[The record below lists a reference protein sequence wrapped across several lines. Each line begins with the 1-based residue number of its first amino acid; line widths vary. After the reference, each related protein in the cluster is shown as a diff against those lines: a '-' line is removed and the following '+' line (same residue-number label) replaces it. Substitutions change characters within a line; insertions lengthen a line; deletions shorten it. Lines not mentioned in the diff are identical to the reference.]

1 MTSAPIPVT
10 AVFDIGKTNKKFLL
24 FDENYSIV
32 YKNSVKIEE
41 TEDDDGFPCDDLD
54 KLVLWLKKEFKV
66 MNEDQK
72 YLIRA
77 INFSTY
83 GATLVHLDESGKPV
97 TPLYNYLKPYPPD
110 LLSSFY
116 EKYGGRQKFSVD
128 TASPSLGMLNSGL
141 QLYWLMKKKPD
152 LFQKIRY
159 SLHLPQYVS
168 FLFSEIKASE
178 LTSIGCH
185 TAMWNFRDMKYHS
198 WLKEEK
204 ILDLLPEI
212 LPVFTK
218 NKYKNKEG
226 DISIGVGIHDSS
238 AALVPYLMSF
248 EKPFIQVSTGTWSIS
263 MNPYTADPL
272 TFEELQKDCL
282 HYLNIYGKPVKASR
296 FFLGNEY
303 SHQKEKLNRHFG
315 VGHKE
320 NETDL
325 NPSLLK
331 HITDN
336 PQRSQKLKLEKAC
349 NSGPYPDQNAGE
361 WDLTVFSN
369 FEEAYH
375 QMMLDLVSIQA
386 DSLKLAQGSKD
397 IDQIIITGGFSQN
410 PFFTG
415 LLAAFFPE
423 KELFAAF
430 TSHASALGAALVVNN
445 KEKDRETLRNVLGLK
460 RLYPS
465 VNPEICKN
473 YSWSESTQKN

>member
-159 SLHLPQYVS
+159 SLHLPQYIS

-198 WLKEEK
+198 WLEKEK
-204 ILDLLPEI
+204 TLDLLPEI

-218 NKYKNKEG
+218 NKYRNRDG
-226 DISIGVGIHDSS
+226 DISVGVGIHDSS

-263 MNPYTADPL
+263 MNPYTTDPL
-272 TFEELQKDCL
+272 LYEELQRDCL
-282 HYLNIYGKPVKASR
+282 LYINIYGKAVKASR

-303 SHQKEKLNRHFG
+303 THQIEKLNRFFG
-315 VGHKE
+315 VENKE
-320 NETDL
+320 KETDL
-325 NPSLLK
+325 NPSMLK
-331 HITDN
+331 KIADN
-336 PQRSQKLKLEKAC
+336 TTRSQKLILEKAN
-349 NSGPYPDQNAGE
+349 NSGPYSDQKGGK
-361 WDLTVFSN
+361 WDLTGFKN

-375 QMMLDLVSIQA
+375 QLMLDLVSIQA
-386 DSLKLAQGSKD
+386 DSLKLAEGSKEVGKVV
-397 IDQIIITGGFSQN
+397 ITGGFGQN

-423 KELFAAF
+423 KEFYSAF
-430 TSHASALGAALVVNN
+430 TSHASALGAALVVSDKQN
-445 KEKDRETLRNVLGLK
+445 DRNILKKILRLNRLK
-460 RLYPS
+460 PS
-465 VNPEICKN
+465 FDPKIVKN
-473 YSWSESTQKN
+473 YSWSKSTQIK